1 MVDLVMLSRIVEP
14 VNVLEPEKVLLFE
27 RRVDEAAVMVIS
39 EVPSNETL
47 LMFLAV

>member
-1 MVDLVMLSRIVEP
+1 MLSKIFAP
-14 VNVLEPEKVLLFE
+14 VKVLDPEKVLLFE